1 MIRFLLLCFGICLLM
16 GCKESGPTVI
26 PVQGAVTLNG
36 QPVEK
41 ANVLFMPDAGQPQ
54 AAAGITDAQ
63 GKFSL
68 TTFIGP
74 KEYPGALPGAYK
86 IVVTKSNM
94 SGAVADSSGLSI
106 DGMAANIQVEWIVPE
121 KYSKPDTSGLSANVT
136 PKIPSVQLD
145 LVK

>member
-1 MIRFLLLCFGICLLM
+1 VL
-16 GCKESGPTVI
+16 
-26 PVQGAVTLNG
+26 PVQGVVTLNG

-41 ANVLFMPDAGQPQ
+41 ANVLFMPAAGQPQ
-54 AAAGITDAQ
+54 AATGITDAA

-74 KEYPGALPGAYK
+74 KEFAGALPGEYK
-86 IVVTKSNM
+86 IVVTKSNTT
-94 SGAVADSSGLSI
+94 GAVADSSGLSI

-121 KYSKPDTSGLSANVT
+121 KYSKPDDSGLTANVQ
-136 PKIPSVQLD
+136 PSMAPVTLA